1 MSEAVEEKSGAEPSQ
16 TGGSLTLQAYR
27 RLREDILSGVLLPAS
42 RLKIEALMARHAT
55 GATPIR
61 EALSLLTSDGL
72 VERLD
77 NRGFRV
83 AAVSRADFEELL
95 KTRCWLEGRALA
107 ESIAAGDAAWEE
119 QVVLALHRLSRT
131 PRTADEGAIL
141 ADVHWEALHKAF
153 HRTLISACG
162 SSILLRFCDQLYD
175 RNIRYRQL
183 AGPRSYPGRHIGT
196 EHEAIAEAALG
207 HDAEKA
213 VTHLTQHYE
222 QTGRF
227 LAAWFD

>member
-1 MSEAVEEKSGAEPSQ
+1 MSEAVVEKAGAEAGQP
-16 TGGSLTLQAYR
+16 GGSLTLQAYR
-27 RLREDILSGVLLPAS
+27 RLREDILSGALLPAS
-42 RLKIEALMARHAT
+42 RLKIEALMTRHEM

-107 ESIAAGDAAWEE
+107 ESIAAGDAIWEE
-119 QVVLALHRLSRT
+119 QIVLALHRLSRT
-131 PRTADEGAIL
+131 PRTADEGATL
-141 ADVHWEALHKAF
+141 ADPHWEELHKAF
-153 HRTLISACG
+153 HRALISACG

-183 AGPRSYPGRHIGT
+183 AGLRSYPGRNIGT
-196 EHEAIAEAALG
+196 EHQAIAEAAL
-207 HDAEKA
+207 DRDPEVA
-213 VTHLTQHYE
+213 VQRLTQHYE

-227 LAAWFD
+227 LSAWFD

>member
-1 MSEAVEEKSGAEPSQ
+1 MSEAVVEKAGAEAGQ

-27 RLREDILSGVLLPAS
+27 RLREDILSGALLPAS
-42 RLKIEALMARHAT
+42 RLKIEALMARHEM

-83 AAVSRADFEELL
+83 AAASRADFEELL

-107 ESIAAGDAAWEE
+107 ESIAAGDATWEE
-119 QVVLALHRLSRT
+119 QVVVALHRLSRT

-141 ADVHWEALHKAF
+141 ADPHWEELHKAF
-153 HRTLISACG
+153 HQALISACG

-196 EHEAIAEAALG
+196 EHQAIAEAAMDR
-207 HDAEKA
+207 DAETA
-213 VTHLTQHYE
+213 VQRLTQHYE

-227 LAAWFD
+227 LATWFD

>member
-1 MSEAVEEKSGAEPSQ
+1 MPDAVVDKAGAEAERGTS
-16 TGGSLTLQAYR
+16 SLTLQAYR
-27 RLREDILSGVLLPAS
+27 RLHADILSGALLPAS
-42 RLKIEALMARHAT
+42 RLKIEALMAHHDI
-55 GATPIR
+55 GATPLR

-83 AAVSRADFEELL
+83 AAVSRTDFEELL

-107 ESIAAGDAAWEE
+107 ESIIAGDTLWEE

-141 ADVHWEALHKAF
+141 ADPHWEDLHKAL
-153 HRTLISACG
+153 HRALISACG

-183 AGPRSYPGRHIGT
+183 AGPRSYPGRNIGS
-196 EHEAIAEAALG
+196 EHHAIAEAAL
-207 HDAEKA
+207 DRDPEAA
-213 VTHLTQHYE
+213 VRRLTQHYE
-222 QTGRF
+222 QTGQFLSTRF
-227 LAAWFD
+227 D